1 MGDFGFKFSKRRQL
15 IVGSHN
21 ETLLARHIG
30 NRRLC
35 LTSDTTNCIRNALP
49 IVPFTFRDE
58 RVDRFED
65 LPLTKFRNQLFKLLL
80 NLTSHR
86 CAKFRRDAYLSRA
99 VLAF

>member
-58 RVDRFED
+58 RVERFED
-65 LPLTKFRNQLFKLLL
+65 LPLTKFRNRLFKLLL
-80 NLTSHR
+80 NFTSHR
-86 CAKFRRDAYLSRA
+86 CAKFRTDAYLSRA